1 MKNEQP
7 TGTIAGAPSS
17 SADNH
22 RPAFEAAAVANGVY
36 TAHFARHTPETV
48 AHQATLGY
56 VHAVGD
62 YVSNELRACWTMWNA
77 ALAHAGGPEH

>member
-7 TGTIAGAPSS
+7 TDATAGVHQAGAETV
-17 SADNH
+17 
-22 RPAFEAAAVANGVY
+22 RPAFEADAVANGVY

-56 VHAVGD
+56 AHAVGD
-62 YVSNELRACWTMWNA
+62 YVSNELRACWAMWNA
-77 ALAHAGGPEH
+77 ALAHAGGAQP